1 MTSEV
6 IDYNKVRADLNEL
19 HKTDLIKAIS
29 YDKHIAPKEE
39 QFSIGE
45 RILIHQ
51 YIGQQI
57 ELPALLAYQLLVK
70 AQIAENAFIPKYIY
84 NEFKYLTTKD

>member
-6 IDYNKVRADLNEL
+6 IDYNKVRASLNEL
-19 HKTDLIKAIS
+19 HKTDLIKALA
-29 YDKHIAPKEE
+29 YDRHIATKEQ
-39 QFSIGE
+39 QFTTGQ

-57 ELPALLAYQLLVK
+57 ELPSLLAYQLLVK
-70 AQIAENAFIPKYIY
+70 AQKAENTDIPKYLY